1 MVETGKSSVRNGP
14 LSQRS
19 EPDKAVGTFDCRR
32 YPAPFQR
39 GKETRR
45 AAQASI
51 RVAKLGGTAESR
63 PSHGMGIGRFL
74 LTAICKITTTNGFST
89 EIGKTQA
96 TSRRAE
102 PLHWN
107 FANRSLHLSDE
118 EGVDLMTKRVFS
130 GIQPSGTL
138 TIGNYL
144 GAMKNFVKLQGEA
157 DCLFC
162 VVDLHAITV
171 PQDPA
176 ALRENTINL
185 AALYL
190 AAGINPQQATLF
202 VQSHVPAHAELGWI
216 LQCVVHYGELGR
228 MTQFKDKSAQR
239 DVVTAGLF
247 TYPALMAADILLY
260 QTDLVP
266 VGEDQKQHL
275 ELTRDLAER
284 FNQRYG
290 ETFVIPDVYIPK
302 IGGRIMSLEDPT
314 KKMSKSDA
322 SAGAYISMLD
332 TPDVIRKKISRA
344 VTDSGR
350 EVRFDKENKAAVSNL
365 LTIYS
370 LCANV
375 SIAEL
380 EARYEGKGYGQF
392 KKDLAEVVVSELEP
406 IQARYRELLATG
418 EILDVLRDG
427 AERAAARAEATLKT
441 VKERLGFVL

>member
-1 MVETGKSSVRNGP
+1 
-14 LSQRS
+14 
-19 EPDKAVGTFDCRR
+19 
-32 YPAPFQR
+32 
-39 GKETRR
+39 
-45 AAQASI
+45 
-51 RVAKLGGTAESR
+51 
-63 PSHGMGIGRFL
+63 
-74 LTAICKITTTNGFST
+74 
-89 EIGKTQA
+89 
-96 TSRRAE
+96 
-102 PLHWN
+102 
-107 FANRSLHLSDE
+107 
-118 EGVDLMTKRVFS
+118 MTKRVFS

-176 ALRENTINL
+176 ALRQNTINL

-190 AAGINPQQATLF
+190 AAGINPEQATLF

-228 MTQFKDKSAQR
+228 MTQFKDKSQHR

-302 IGGRIMSLEDPT
+302 VGGRIMSLEDPT

-375 SIAEL
+375 SISEL
-380 EARYEGKGYGQF
+380 EARYEGQGYGQF

-427 AERAAARAEATLKT
+427 AERAKVIAEDTLKT